1 MKKQKVLFVCVH
13 NSARSQMAEAFVNS
27 LYGDR
32 FEAKSAGLEPGD
44 LNPLVVKA
52 MEEIGI
58 DISNHRTKSVLD
70 FYKSGELF
78 SWVITVCDEANG
90 ERCPVFP
97 GVVKRPHWS
106 FPDPAQLTGT
116 PEERMNAI
124 RRLRLDIRVA
134 VVEWAEFA
142 RRQS

>member
-52 MEEIGI
+52 MDEIGI
-58 DISNHRTKSVLD
+58 DISNNRTKSVLD

-78 SWVITVCDEANG
+78 SSVITVCDEANG

-97 GVVKRPHWS
+97 GVVKRLHWS

-116 PEERMNAI
+116 LEERMKAI
-124 RRLRLDIRVA
+124 RRIRLDIRVA
-134 VVEWAEFA
+134 VVEWAEFTRKQA
-142 RRQS
+142 

>member
-27 LYGDR
+27 LYFDR
-32 FEAKSAGLEPGD
+32 FEAKSAGLEPGE
-44 LNPLVVKA
+44 LNPLVVQA

-58 DISNHRTKSVLD
+58 DISNNRTKSVLD

-78 SWVITVCDEANG
+78 SWVITVCDEATG

-97 GVVKRPHWS
+97 GGVKRLHWN
-106 FPDPAQLTGT
+106 FPDPSQLTGT
-116 PEERMNAI
+116 LEEQMKAI

-134 VVEWAEFA
+134 VVEWAETA
-142 RRQS
+142 RKKS